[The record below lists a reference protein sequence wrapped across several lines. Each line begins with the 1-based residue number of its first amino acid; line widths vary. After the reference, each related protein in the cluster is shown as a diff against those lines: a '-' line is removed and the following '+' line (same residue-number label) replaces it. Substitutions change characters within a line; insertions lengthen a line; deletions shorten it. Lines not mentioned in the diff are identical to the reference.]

1 MKTSKLFVALLLIAN
16 VSCKNNEDLSGDNF
30 IGSYDMYTTIIAEN
44 TVMGFD
50 TMYRNV
56 GSYPLEIYKDGKQMY
71 VQTCIL
77 GIPNSKTPLE
87 SNARQQRLLCLE
99 DTTEEQTELIPIVD
113 TTSCKI
119 FLRNGIMYSTSYG
132 VYRKPHPIPVQ
143 QINPYSL
150 TFSNSDIISVPLVVS
165 NGLGDDYTYATADC
179 YYQYGDLQYS
189 NACFTWDVELKFQ
202 NQKELDSIKVET
214 KRIIYHNIIT
224 RKQ

>member
-1 MKTSKLFVALLLIAN
+1 
-16 VSCKNNEDLSGDNF
+16 
-30 IGSYDMYTTIIAEN
+30 MYTTIIAEN
-44 TVMGFD
+44 TVLGFD

-71 VQTCIL
+71 VQTCIF

-87 SNARQQRLLCLE
+87 SSARQQRLLCAE
-99 DTTEEQTELIPIVD
+99 DTTNGQTGLIPVENN
-113 TTSCKI
+113 TEGAA
-119 FLRNGIMYSTSYG
+119 FLRNGIMISFSYG
-132 VYRKPHPIPVQ
+132 KLRKPHPIPVQ

-150 TFSNSDIISVPLVVS
+150 AFSNSDIIPVSLVVS
-165 NGLGDDYTYATADC
+165 NDLGGDYTYATADC
-179 YYQYGDLQYS
+179 YYQYGDIQYS

-214 KRIIYHNIIT
+214 KRIIYHNIIN